1 MDEISADPPVP
12 PWWAFVDGEQAC
24 QGPTTGS
31 KATVGKE
38 DVADGVAMTALPP
51 CVVITYS
58 NGTQEVERGRQEREH
73 RRRGTESSPGDL
85 TTRQPYKAC
94 PLSA

>member
-1 MDEISADPPVP
+1 MKYQQISPVP

-58 NGTQEVERGRQEREH
+58 NGTQEVERKAL
-73 RRRGTESSPGDL
+73 RR
-85 TTRQPYKAC
+85 
-94 PLSA
+94 